1 MNVYDGG
8 NMNLFIGIYC
18 YLLVFIGRV
27 NIRDSILLNIDL
39 PPPGEELR
47 VVLRCAVGALDYCG
61 GKCVGVARERVSAMW
76 LCVPFT

>member
-1 MNVYDGG
+1 MSQLFVVIMNVYDGG

-39 PPPGEELR
+39 PPPGEE
-47 VVLRCAVGALDYCG
+47 
-61 GKCVGVARERVSAMW
+61 
-76 LCVPFT
+76 